1 VRESS
6 GATLDDTGKKRV
18 LRLDARLAMAEGGA
32 FGAASDG
39 SAEAAA
45 VKSLEEIVALDP
57 LDGEALMLLGQHYTK
72 AKEID
77 RAIFYYE
84 RASSLEPFEAD
95 AKVRQAQLLVTQNK
109 YREAVPL
116 LKRAQELKPRDEV
129 ARYLDQVERI
139 SRTH

>member
-1 VRESS
+1 VTNGRR
-6 GATLDDTGKKRV
+6 DDAGG
-18 LRLDARLAMAEGGA
+18 AEGA
-32 FGAASDG
+32 IDG
-39 SAEAAA
+39 TAEAAA

-77 RAIFYYE
+77 RAIFHYE
-84 RASSLEPFEAD
+84 RASSLESFEAD

-139 SRTH
+139 SRSH